1 MVLIQTT
8 MVAVLL
14 VVKTVASVAMKHHA
28 LTARVVYAPR
38 VVVRMAF
45 VDLGKIV
52 MRAVHVPMEA
62 VGKGTLEGT
71 VALGNT
77 V

>member
-1 MVLIQTT
+1 

-14 VVKTVASVAMKHHA
+14 VVKTVASVAMKHHV

-52 MRAVHVPMEA
+52 MRVVHVPTDA
-62 VGKGTLEGT
+62 VRKGMLDGT
-71 VALGNT
+71 AALGST